1 MNPLTAGLAVVV
13 VVHGRPGR
21 KCPQARMFKQAA
33 EFCARDGRTKE
44 PVNSTGRDY
53 QPAMYA
59 TAKAQTCDRCGKV
72 QMHNEAHAPAWR
84 GRTLRQVLA
93 RMRHD
98 GCGGRAG
105 RAELLTG
112 IEGVSSRPVPRPPS
126 RDATRLSLA
135 SEAQYIRSEIGYLV
149 PT

>member
-13 VVHGRPGR
+13 VVYGRPGR

-59 TAKAQTCDRCGKV
+59 TAKAQTCDRCSKV

-93 RMRHD
+93 KLRHD
-98 GCGGRAG
+98 GCGGRPG
-105 RAELLTG
+105 RAG
-112 IEGVSSRPVPRPPS
+112 GAAHWHRGRVQPPS
-126 RDATRLSLA
+126 AQDCGAGWLSA
-135 SEAQYIRSEIGYLV
+135 GGRTE
-149 PT
+149 